1 MSPTFS
7 PRARAFAALSSLA
20 LLAGCAA
27 LPSSGPTAGEIKRG
41 TRDENELGFK
51 IVDIDPDVVSKIAEH
66 DAAADAAQPTLSS
79 LAQERRNDV
88 VGPGDILG
96 IGIFEVGVSLF
107 GSSAAGGGVVDPSA
121 RAQTFPEVVVDRE
134 GMISLPYVGRLE
146 VAGHTIPEIQSMIV
160 RGLRGK

>member
-1 MSPTFS
+1 MSTLALSPTFS

-121 RAQTFPEVVVDRE
+121 RSSV
-134 GMISLPYVGRLE
+134 
-146 VAGHTIPEIQSMIV
+146 
-160 RGLRGK
+160 